1 MVLPTFRMS
10 LSHLAEKVVSLAVS
24 VAKQQKAL
32 YVCVC
37 RFQGWNSGHEA
48 FAARSLTHLAITLDV
63 VLNVFGFV
71 FKKSPIF
78 LTQDTALGLRKS
90 EGTLENEILPAC
102 KPLSSQYSGV
112 CEMPPTSVQITVVSV
127 QCPLLSS

>member
-63 VLNVFGFV
+63 VLNVFVFV

-78 LTQDTALGLRKS
+78 FNARYCTRAQ
-90 EGTLENEILPAC
+90 EIRRNF
-102 KPLSSQYSGV
+102 G
-112 CEMPPTSVQITVVSV
+112 E
-127 QCPLLSS
+127 